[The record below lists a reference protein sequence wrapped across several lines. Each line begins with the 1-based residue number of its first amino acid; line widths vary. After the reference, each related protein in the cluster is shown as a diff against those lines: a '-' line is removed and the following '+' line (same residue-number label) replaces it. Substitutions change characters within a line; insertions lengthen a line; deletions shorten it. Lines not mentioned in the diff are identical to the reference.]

1 MAKVKYNRISSEEQ
15 NSSRQEINAKD
26 FAKLYLDKISGSIKF
41 RERKEAKKL
50 LHDIETGFATEIHI
64 TSIDRLGR
72 NIIDILTM
80 VEFFNEKSINLF
92 VENIGMYSL
101 IENKPNPS
109 FKMIISVL
117 GNVAEM
123 ERSNMLERQR
133 QGIELAKAKKLYRGR
148 LSGTRMADVE
158 VLAKYKIVVK
168 ELKNGESLRRAAKI
182 GGCSLGTAQKVQR
195 LLSSQVISD
204 FPTVIKVKK
213 LKENMN

>member
-1 MAKVKYNRISSEEQ
+1 MAKVKYNRISGEEQ
-15 NSSRQEINAKD
+15 NSSRQEMNAKD
-26 FAKLYLDKISGSIKF
+26 FAKLYLDKISGSTKF

-50 LHDIETGFATEIHI
+50 LHDIEIGFASEIHI

-72 NIIDILTM
+72 DIIDILTM

-92 VENIGMYSL
+92 VENIGMFSL

-123 ERSNMLERQR
+123 ERLNMLERQR
-133 QGIELAKAKKLYRGR
+133 NGIQARKALGLYSGR
-148 LSGTRMADVE
+148 LYGTSMTNE
-158 VLAKYKIVVK
+158 EILKKYKTVVK

-182 GGCSLGTAQKVQR
+182 GGCSLGTAQKVQK
-195 LLSSQVISD
+195 LIS
-204 FPTVIKVKK
+204 
-213 LKENMN
+213 N

>member
-64 TSIDRLGR
+64 MSIDRLGR

-133 QGIELAKAKKLYRGR
+133 QGIELAKAKKLYTGR
-148 LSGTRMADVE
+148 LYGTRMADDE

-182 GGCSLGTAQKVQR
+182 GGCSLGTAQKVQK
-195 LLSSQVISD
+195 L
-204 FPTVIKVKK
+204 IKG
-213 LKENMN
+213 